1 MSDTESEGEQKPLPT
16 QKKQNED
23 NDDSD
28 DSDDDDA
35 KVVTFASL
43 GICKELCAACD
54 AMKWPAA
61 SPIQIQSIPHALNGK
76 DVIGLA
82 QTGSGKTGAFALPVL
97 QDLLHEPRAFHTLV
111 LSPTRELASQIAE
124 QFECLGKDIGVKCA
138 VLVGGMDMTSQS
150 LQIGKR
156 PHVLVGTPGRVVDH
170 LENTKGF
177 SLRQLKVLILD
188 EADRLLNLD
197 FEEEIDTILKVIP
210 RERRTQLFSATMTS
224 KVNKLQRACLRDPV
238 KVEVAS
244 KYSTVKSLKQNYLF
258 VSAKHKEC

>member
-1 MSDTESEGEQKPLPT
+1 MSDTESDQQKSAENAHR
-16 QKKQNED
+16 KEKNVG
-23 NDDSD
+23 
-28 DSDDDDA
+28 DDDDA
-35 KVVTFASL
+35 SSDGKVVTFASL
-43 GICKELCAACD
+43 GVCKELCAACER
-54 AMKWPAA
+54 MTWSRP
-61 SPIQIQSIPHALNGK
+61 SPIQIQSIPHALGGK

-82 QTGSGKTGAFALPVL
+82 QTGSGKTGAFALPTL
-97 QDLLHEPRAFHTLV
+97 QDLLEKPQAFHALV
-111 LSPTRELASQIAE
+111 LSPTRELACQIAE
-124 QFECLGKDIGVKCA
+124 QFESLGKDIGVKCA
-138 VLVGGMDMTSQS
+138 VLVGGMDMTSQT

-258 VSAKHKEC
+258 VEV

>member
-1 MSDTESEGEQKPLPT
+1 MP
-16 QKKQNED
+16 
-23 NDDSD
+23 
-28 DSDDDDA
+28 
-35 KVVTFASL
+35 
-43 GICKELCAACD
+43 
-54 AMKWPAA
+54 
-61 SPIQIQSIPHALNGK
+61 
-76 DVIGLA
+76 
-82 QTGSGKTGAFALPVL
+82 
-97 QDLLHEPRAFHTLV
+97 
-111 LSPTRELASQIAE
+111 IAE
-124 QFECLGKDIGVKCA
+124 QFESLGKDIGVKCG
-138 VLVGGMDMTSQS
+138 VSRGMDMTSQT

-177 SLRQLKVLILD
+177 GLRQLKVLILD

-258 VSAKHKEC
+258 VPAKHKEC